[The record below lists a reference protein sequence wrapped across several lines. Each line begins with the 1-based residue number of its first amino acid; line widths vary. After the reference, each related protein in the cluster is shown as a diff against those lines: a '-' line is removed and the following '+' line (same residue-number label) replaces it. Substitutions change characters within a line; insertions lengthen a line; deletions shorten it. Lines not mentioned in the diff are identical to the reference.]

1 MQQQAGDVGAKSA
14 SRYDVERLARER
26 LASGFPYERS
36 FSRVSV
42 HYDHG
47 TLTLDGRLPSFYA
60 KQLLQE
66 KLRGIRGIS
75 HIENNVE
82 VGIYRD

>member
-1 MQQQAGDVGAKSA
+1 
-14 SRYDVERLARER
+14 
-26 LASGFPYERS
+26 
-36 FSRVSV
+36 V

-47 TLTLDGRLPSFYA
+47 TLTLGGRLPSFYA

-66 KLRGIRGIS
+66 RLRGIRGIS

-82 VGIYRD
+82 VGDH